1 MKRQKKNVAK
11 VLSVCLAGAL
21 TCTGILPVFAG
32 DEAAEKEERD
42 RLVVYLDKANGQDSN
57 EGSTDKQPLKS
68 VKAVREYFE
77 KLEEESDEEQKP
89 EQPAA
94 GSDSLEQPEK
104 EIRLVVLCQETE
116 LTESEEKLLEEEG
129 LRILTAEEYQEF
141 LEQENPKEA
150 EPSETPAPDSQ
161 EEPEEESQKDQP
173 AVTPSP
179 APAPEKPEEEEP
191 AEETVPGEEEQEG
204 EEEPAAEEERE
215 PEKEETPAAEE
226 TEPEPTPSGEGEEE
240 KEEKPEKE
248 PGPADEEKEPEQDK
262 TSEEEQKKPEEEQA
276 AAAEEEKEPEEEPA
290 PEEKEQKPEILLMT
304 ELAEA
309 EKAQPSKSPAKEE
322 KTEPEQGEDP
332 DAQEEEAKPEET
344 PQPAEPE
351 QTPEPENHDSRT
363 ASAEAQA
370 SAQKS
375 GTLSGTAG
383 IQARTLPGFDL
394 VGGGISALKP
404 GNAGGSENELIG
416 SAGSGNNSVTPAA
429 ERPVNTGDF
438 SQLLPYTL
446 SMAVGVLGGGILM
459 RLRLENKRN
468 ACRAGY
474 RQELEKF
481 REDCRIQ

>member
-1 MKRQKKNVAK
+1 
-11 VLSVCLAGAL
+11 
-21 TCTGILPVFAG
+21 
-32 DEAAEKEERD
+32 
-42 RLVVYLDKANGQDSN
+42 
-57 EGSTDKQPLKS
+57 
-68 VKAVREYFE
+68 
-77 KLEEESDEEQKP
+77 
-89 EQPAA
+89 
-94 GSDSLEQPEK
+94 
-104 EIRLVVLCQETE
+104 
-116 LTESEEKLLEEEG
+116 
-129 LRILTAEEYQEF
+129 
-141 LEQENPKEA
+141 
-150 EPSETPAPDSQ
+150 
-161 EEPEEESQKDQP
+161 
-173 AVTPSP
+173 
-179 APAPEKPEEEEP
+179 
-191 AEETVPGEEEQEG
+191 
-204 EEEPAAEEERE
+204 
-215 PEKEETPAAEE
+215 
-226 TEPEPTPSGEGEEE
+226 
-240 KEEKPEKE
+240 
-248 PGPADEEKEPEQDK
+248 
-262 TSEEEQKKPEEEQA
+262 
-276 AAAEEEKEPEEEPA
+276 
-290 PEEKEQKPEILLMT
+290 MT

-309 EKAQPSKSPAKEE
+309 EKAQPSKAPAKEE

-351 QTPEPENHDSRT
+351 QKPEPENHDSRT

-404 GNAGGSENELIG
+404 GNAGGSENELTG